1 MVKSVISPD
10 EVNYNENRDIS
21 RDDMG
26 HSTTIYQIHL
36 FDTDVTIGL
45 GKGNYSYS
53 EKGII
58 HYSMYL
64 VYDNKIKSKIGVFEV
79 NSDNLINILDDDG
92 DVELEKGNI
101 ILFPS
106 DSIEKDIL
114 ESKTTMSSDSED
126 DNELTGKND
135 NDTNEYQYPESEDEI
150 TEFSEDD
157 GNTWIENF
165 MKDVKYRIIDNEGQG
180 DCFFAVLRD
189 ALKNTDKNTSVDDL
203 RMMLSQEVSDEVFQE
218 YRNLYMNFYTEYK
231 RIESEMRKIKSTL
244 NTLKKRN
251 ENAKNRE
258 ESKMLLDQARDFT
271 NKYKGL
277 SDEKAITKSL
287 MNEFDYMKNID
298 TIEKFADFIL
308 TNDYWADTWA
318 ISTLERLLNIKVV
331 LLSEEAYNAGDIG
344 SVLKCGQLNDSSIET
359 QGGFEPDH
367 YIMAG
372 YNGMHYTLISYEKSL
387 NFTFKTLPNE
397 IKRLIIEK
405 CMEKNAGPYFYIND
419 FKELKEKLGLKDS
432 TDDANNDDYLNNDI
446 FNEHI
451 VFIYHSLSNAKPIAG
466 KGSGETIDDNS
477 IVDFTQLNHK
487 KNWRRMLDDSW
498 EAPFMLHGKRWKT
511 VQHYCLA
518 SQFKKGFPDFYETFS
533 LDSDSHISKDL
544 SKAKIAGSKTGSLK
558 GKTYRD
564 ANIKIDQDYYN
575 VGIDSRKHTERY
587 DALEA
592 KFTQNLDLKEVLSL
606 TYPGKLVRF
615 VKGRTPETDVSL
627 MKVRKSVM

>member
-258 ESKMLLDQARDFT
+258 ESKMLLDQ
-271 NKYKGL
+271 
-277 SDEKAITKSL
+277 E
-287 MNEFDYMKNID
+287 
-298 TIEKFADFIL
+298 IL
-308 TNDYWADTWA
+308 LT
-318 ISTLERLLNIKVV
+318 NIKVF
-331 LLSEEAYNAGDIG
+331 
-344 SVLKCGQLNDSSIET
+344 Q
-359 QGGFEPDH
+359 
-367 YIMAG
+367 M
-372 YNGMHYTLISYEKSL
+372 
-387 NFTFKTLPNE
+387 
-397 IKRLIIEK
+397 
-405 CMEKNAGPYFYIND
+405 
-419 FKELKEKLGLKDS
+419 
-432 TDDANNDDYLNNDI
+432 
-446 FNEHI
+446 
-451 VFIYHSLSNAKPIAG
+451 
-466 KGSGETIDDNS
+466 
-477 IVDFTQLNHK
+477 K
-487 KNWRRMLDDSW
+487 K
-498 EAPFMLHGKRWKT
+498 
-511 VQHYCLA
+511 Q
-518 SQFKKGFPDFYETFS
+518 
-533 LDSDSHISKDL
+533 
-544 SKAKIAGSKTGSLK
+544 
-558 GKTYRD
+558 
-564 ANIKIDQDYYN
+564 
-575 VGIDSRKHTERY
+575 
-587 DALEA
+587 
-592 KFTQNLDLKEVLSL
+592 
-606 TYPGKLVRF
+606 
-615 VKGRTPETDVSL
+615 
-627 MKVRKSVM
+627 